1 MVLATRRDGI
11 AATHPAF
18 IAATWF
24 GSGLLPGAPGTWG
37 SLAALPFAW
46 MIAGWGGAWALA
58 GAAGLCFL
66 AGWWA
71 SAVYVRR
78 TGVADPQEIVIDEV
92 AGQWLVL
99 ALAPPDILHYAIG
112 FAVFRVLDIWKPFP
126 AGWADR
132 HVEGGLGVMTDDA
145 LAALY
150 GTALMALVV
159 NLWG

>member
-1 MVLATRRDGI
+1 MVLATRREGI

-18 IAATWF
+18 IACTWF

-37 SLAALPFAW
+37 SLAALPVAW
-46 MIAGWGGAWALA
+46 VLADWAGPWAV
-58 GAAGLCFL
+58 AAAAALCFL
-66 AGWWA
+66 GGWWA
-71 SAVYVRR
+71 SAVYVRL

-99 ALAPPDILHYAIG
+99 AMVPPDPALYAAG
-112 FAVFRVLDIWKPFP
+112 FAVFRALDIWKPFP

-132 HVEGGLGVMTDDA
+132 HIEGGLGVMTDDA

-150 GTALMALVV
+150 GTAVMAGAAHF
-159 NLWG
+159 WG